1 MPQLKRIS
9 LSFLEPQE
17 TLQASTEESILDA
30 LLIHHVAIRHAC
42 DNGVCG
48 VCLTQLLDGQI
59 DYGQHHPRGLTQ
71 QEIEQNYILPCIARC
86 KTDIRL
92 AQPKVKMR

>member
-1 MPQLKRIS
+1 MPQLKRIK
-9 LSFLEPQE
+9 LSFLEPEE
-17 TLQASTEESILDA
+17 TLQISRDDTILEA
-30 LLIHHVAIRHAC
+30 LLNHNIAIRHAC

-48 VCLTQLLDGQI
+48 VCLTQLLSGQI
-59 DYGQHHPRGLTQ
+59 DYGQQQPRGLTQ
-71 QEIEQNYILPCIARC
+71 QEIQENYILPCIARC